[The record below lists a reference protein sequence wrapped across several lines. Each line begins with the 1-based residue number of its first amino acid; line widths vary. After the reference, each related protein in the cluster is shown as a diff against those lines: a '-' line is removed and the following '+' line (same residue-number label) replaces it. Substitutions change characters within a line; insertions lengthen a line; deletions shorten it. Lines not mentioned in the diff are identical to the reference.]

1 MLVIDF
7 DMTTDFSPLGSEL
20 LSWEGHPHVLNL
32 VITAM
37 VWFPL
42 HRHTI
47 AQALAAP
54 SGLGTLFFLSCV
66 TVTVADDSVLPRG
79 T

>member
-7 DMTTDFSPLGSEL
+7 DMTTDFSPLGAEL
-20 LSWEGHPHVLNL
+20 LFWEGHPHVLNL

-47 AQALAAP
+47 AQAPAAP
-54 SGLGTLFFLSCV
+54 FGLGILFFLSWV
-66 TVTVADDSVLPRG
+66 TVTVAGDSVLPRG
-79 T
+79 M